1 MATINLEIKK
11 EDFDAAVPAAKE
23 PKGYVFARMEPFI
36 KEVVEQL
43 AERVLGDVGIEAV
56 NAKPNDRLAN
66 IVRSLACQKAFANK
80 MRSLDLV
87 ITSTGFGVVSTN
99 DTAPASKMRVDALDG
114 EMRVS
119 ILKQNSYLLS
129 ELFKTEGWYQQNQF
143 VVDSLFYSFDF
154 LTIFAGMESPL
165 AKDWEAAAPMILET
179 DAFLRLHISDTFMDE
194 LIGLM
199 CTNQTNPVMRGI
211 IHQIRRIIGC
221 NIRGDRKTA
230 EEYYRRLMNTLEADL
245 DTFSTY
251 ANSKAFENN
260 HAKVWE
266 NKQDAGAFH
275 FVG

>member
-66 IVRSLACQKAFANK
+66 IVKSLACQKAFANK

-179 DAFLRLHISDTFMDE
+179 DAFLRLHISDAFMDE